1 MAISIACPLRTVDI
15 RNIAKI
21 VREKLLGIP
30 PDRFINMADIL
41 DVLSFKLSKHRF
53 DYVVLPDG
61 DSIFKE
67 DEEAKTNIVTGEIF
81 FKESVIQQAT
91 HKRYCRANFTI
102 AHEIGHF
109 VLHRVFNLI
118 TFSRG
123 TSESQNLIYRN
134 PEWQADTFASEL
146 LMSYEE
152 CLDLSPEE
160 IRRKYHVSKSAAQTR
175 YNKLHQ

>member
-67 DEEAKTNIVTGEIF
+67 DEEAKTNIVTGKF
-81 FKESVIQQAT
+81 SLRNLLFN
-91 HKRYCRANFTI
+91 KRHTKDI
-102 AHEIGHF
+102 AEPISQ
-109 VLHRVFNLI
+109 LH
-118 TFSRG
+118 
-123 TSESQNLIYRN
+123 
-134 PEWQADTFASEL
+134 
-146 LMSYEE
+146 M
-152 CLDLSPEE
+152 
-160 IRRKYHVSKSAAQTR
+160 K
-175 YNKLHQ
+175 